1 MIMPAFTNRPY
12 AGDADLQAMI
22 DLLVAVRPPERIVD
36 YPSIVDLR
44 ELLDTSEVQANT
56 FLWKDGNE
64 QLVSF
69 AIVRPAYGA
78 LYFEILPQACA
89 GDLAAQMVAW
99 GVERMRNA
107 RQESGEPASLRT
119 SSRDDNL
126 ERVALLERLGFVRQE
141 QCTLHFARPLSDPIP
156 EPQVPEGFGIRHVAG
171 EHEAEALVA
180 LHRAA
185 FGTENMTVEGR
196 LSWMRPPG
204 YDPELDL
211 VAVASDGT
219 LAAYAFCSISEE
231 ENALTGRKDGYTDPV
246 ATHPAFQRLGL
257 AQALLLTGFRLL
269 KQRGVET
276 ACTGTGSWN
285 EAMQRTARS
294 VGYRAE
300 SKTIFFK
307 KPILQDGFG
316 ITGGGTQ

>member
-1 MIMPAFTNRPY
+1 MAAFTNRPY

-22 DLLVAVRPPERIVD
+22 GLLVAVRPTERVVD

-44 ELLDTSEVQANT
+44 EMLDTSEVQANT
-56 FLWKDGNE
+56 SLWEDGNG

-69 AIVRPAYGA
+69 AIVRPTYGS
-78 LYFEILPQACA
+78 LVFEIAWQACDD
-89 GDLAAQMVAW
+89 DLVAQMVAW
-99 GVERMRNA
+99 GVKRVRDAKPGAE
-107 RQESGEPASLRT
+107 ELVSLQM
-119 SSRDDNL
+119 SCRDDNL

-141 QCTLHFARPLSDPIP
+141 QYTLHFARSLSDPIP
-156 EPQVPEGFGIRHVAG
+156 EPQVPEGFGIRHVEG
-171 EHEAEALVA
+171 EHEAGALAA
-180 LHRAA
+180 LHCAA

-196 LSWMRPPG
+196 LSWMRTPD

-211 VAVASDGT
+211 VAVAPDGT
-219 LAAYAFCSISEE
+219 LAAYVFCSISEE

-246 ATHPAFQRLGL
+246 ATHPAFQQRGL
-257 AQALLLTGFRLL
+257 VRALLLTGFRLL

-276 ACTGTGSWN
+276 ARTSTGSWN
-285 EAMQRTARS
+285 VAMQRAARS

-307 KPILQDGFG
+307 KLVS
-316 ITGGGTQ
+316 